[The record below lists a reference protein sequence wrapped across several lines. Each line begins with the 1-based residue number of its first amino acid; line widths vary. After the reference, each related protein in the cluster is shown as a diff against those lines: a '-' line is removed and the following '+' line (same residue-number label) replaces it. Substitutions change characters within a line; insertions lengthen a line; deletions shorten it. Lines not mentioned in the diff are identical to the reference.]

1 MKAHKH
7 KSWEQARMFVINA
20 SMPHCTGGQGQC
32 TSGEKDSEVDEF
44 EGQTWQTAADL
55 LFT

>member
-7 KSWEQARMFVINA
+7 ESWEQARMFVINA

-44 EGQTWQTAADL
+44 EGQT
-55 LFT
+55 